1 MRRTIT
7 AAGALLLAA
16 CAREAAKPPPPDPV
30 GPPNVVLLVGDGL
43 GMGAWSLARVVA
55 EIAGEELAMDSPE
68 ASGFLDPRAADNPV
82 TDSAAAATA
91 WATGRLSSRF
101 RVGLP
106 DAGVPNLFERLE
118 ANGRA
123 FGFVTTA
130 RVTHY
135 TLSPF
140 YARTESRSREDDIA
154 AQLIG
159 RLPDV
164 AIGGGA
170 RHFLPPPGGGRRDGR
185 DLLAEAEAKGAAVL
199 REVTGPL
206 PADRPVL
213 AVLAASH
220 LPHEL
225 DRREDDPS
233 LEMLAVLAVRR
244 LDAAGEPW
252 FLLVEG
258 ARIDHAGHD
267 HDGASLVRDTV
278 GFDRTIR
285 AVLGAVDPART
296 LIVAAA
302 DHETANPTLLEF
314 AHPESLDVVSR
325 SVEAMEELIFG
336 GEPWPGAPESL
347 LERALPV
354 IDEGSR
360 HTGLSAGD
368 LDRMLRARNVYERRM
383 ALGNALS
390 RRFGIAFLAYDD
402 HLASDQAHGHTGDL
416 VPVRAWG
423 VRAGEVAGI
432 RTHDRLGAWIADVLA
447 LPPPGPAAAPAAPA
461 AAGSPGAGGS
471 PSPDPIDTSDLD
483 G

>member
-1 MRRTIT
+1 
-7 AAGALLLAA
+7 
-16 CAREAAKPPPPDPV
+16 
-30 GPPNVVLLVGDGL
+30 
-43 GMGAWSLARVVA
+43 
-55 EIAGEELAMDSPE
+55 
-68 ASGFLDPRAADNPV
+68 
-82 TDSAAAATA
+82 
-91 WATGRLSSRF
+91 
-101 RVGLP
+101 VGLP
-106 DAGVPNLFERLE
+106 EESVPNLFERLK
-118 ANGRA
+118 ADGRA

-130 RVTHY
+130 RLTHY

-140 YARTESRSREDDIA
+140 YARVESRSREDDIA
-154 AQLIG
+154 AQLIEH
-159 RLPDV
+159 LPDV

-170 RHFLPPPGGGRRDGR
+170 RHFRSAPEGGRRDGR
-185 DLLAEAEAKGAAVL
+185 DLLAEAEANGAAVL

-213 AVLAASH
+213 AVLASSH
-220 LPHEL
+220 LPHDL
-225 DRREDDPS
+225 DRGEEDPS
-233 LEMLAVLAVRR
+233 LEELAVAAVRR
-244 LDAAGEPW
+244 LDATGRPW

-267 HDGASLVRDTV
+267 HDGASLVRDTI

-296 LIVAAA
+296 LVVVAA

-325 SVEAMEELIFG
+325 SVEAMEERIFRG
-336 GEPWPGAPESL
+336 KAWPGAPESL

-354 IDEGSR
+354 IDEGAR
-360 HTGLSAGD
+360 HTGLSSGD
-368 LDRMLRARNVYERRM
+368 LDRLLRARNVYERRT

-390 RRFGIAFLAYDD
+390 RRFGIAFLDYGD

-423 VRAGEVAGI
+423 VRAGEIAGL
-432 RTHDRLGAWIADVLA
+432 RTHDRLGVWIADVLA
-447 LPPPGPAAAPAAPA
+447 LPPSGPIAAPAAPPA
-461 AAGSPGAGGS
+461 AAG
-471 PSPDPIDTSDLD
+471 SPDPIDTSDHD